1 MKQVLKAAKQLNNRK
16 LQFSRAEMSCVWSF
30 FKVSEED
37 PRYAVCNDCE
47 GRVMRGGVRVKSFN
61 TTNLITHLKN
71 KHPEAF
77 KEYEKLTNAKQ
88 RKKSDA
94 TMAAAPVGSPI
105 EQVLEKTKKFHK
117 DHQKQKALTVA
128 IAKMIAVDDQP
139 FSVVEDEGFSEVLEV
154 AEPRYN
160 KPSRRYFADVAL
172 PALHD
177 IVATHI
183 HKLLDSNVNDIS
195 FTTDIWSSDL
205 NQTSML
211 SLTAQWI
218 DKNFEMKRA
227 VLHAQEFPGSHT
239 GTAIASAFD
248 SMFKEWRIRKEN
260 VHVVLRD
267 NTRNMVKAMEEC
279 GVKSLG
285 CMAHLGQ
292 LAVHDAVLSQRSV
305 VDSLAIARKIVG
317 HFKSSP
323 LGTSRLRDIQREIGM
338 KTKMLQQDVPT
349 RWNSTFMMMTT
360 LLEQKRALVM
370 YEAYHGLPV
379 SLNVN
384 QWSLIEKMTTLLAP
398 FEELT
403 REISSHTAT
412 AADVIPS
419 VVALKR
425 FLNKTAETDSG
436 VKTTKSALLE
446 AVNKRFET
454 SFSEQLYYLATILD
468 PRYKDRY
475 FDADLKLVAKNKL
488 EKEVDKMTP
497 SATAEPTPDAEEG
510 EPQEKR
516 MCTPSEGHSFLDM
529 FDEILEEKEQDE
541 QATGPTSVQVH
552 GYLTEPT
559 IPRNVSPLQYW
570 QSNMTRFPALAPVA
584 RKYLSAPCTS
594 VDSERLFSA
603 ASNVVS
609 EKRNRI
615 GTERAE
621 MLLFVKHNIRLLPK
635 PGKAKS

>member
-1 MKQVLKAAKQLNNRK
+1 
-16 LQFSRAEMSCVWSF
+16 
-30 FKVSEED
+30 
-37 PRYAVCNDCE
+37 
-47 GRVMRGGVRVKSFN
+47 
-61 TTNLITHLKN
+61 
-71 KHPEAF
+71 
-77 KEYEKLTNAKQ
+77 
-88 RKKSDA
+88 
-94 TMAAAPVGSPI
+94 
-105 EQVLEKTKKFHK
+105 
-117 DHQKQKALTVA
+117 
-128 IAKMIAVDDQP
+128 
-139 FSVVEDEGFSEVLEV
+139 
-154 AEPRYN
+154 
-160 KPSRRYFADVAL
+160 
-172 PALHD
+172 
-177 IVATHI
+177 
-183 HKLLDSNVNDIS
+183 
-195 FTTDIWSSDL
+195 
-205 NQTSML
+205 
-211 SLTAQWI
+211 
-218 DKNFEMKRA
+218 MKRA

-239 GTAIASAFD
+239 GTAIASAFEG
-248 SMFKEWRIRKEN
+248 MFTEWRIRKEN

-267 NTRNMVKAMEEC
+267 KARNMVKAMEEC

-292 LAVHDAVLSQRSV
+292 LAVHDAVLSQRSG

-323 LGTSRLRDIQREIGM
+323 LGTSRLRDIQREMGM

-349 RWNSTFMMMTT
+349 RWNSTFLMMTT

-379 SLNVN
+379 SLNAN

-446 AVNKRFET
+446 AMNKRFET
-454 SFSEQLYYLATILD
+454 TFSEQLYYLATILD

-475 FDADLKLVAKNKL
+475 FDADLKQVAKNKL
-488 EKEVDKMTP
+488 EKEVDKMTV
-497 SATAEPTPDAEEG
+497 SATTSASATFGPTPDTEDTEPEEG

-541 QATGPTSVQVH
+541 QATGSTSVQVH
-552 GYLTEPT
+552 GYLSEPT

-570 QSNMTRFPALAPVA
+570 QSNMTRFPALAPMA
-584 RKYLSAPCTS
+584 RKIERPPHGGGRTGMFSPHQETLI
-594 VDSERLFSA
+594 VDMVRENNAIKLREIQQKIIEDQCC
-603 ASNVVS
+603 ASY
-609 EKRNRI
+609 
-615 GTERAE
+615 
-621 MLLFVKHNIRLLPK
+621 
-635 PGKAKS
+635 

>member
-1 MKQVLKAAKQLNNRK
+1 
-16 LQFSRAEMSCVWSF
+16 MSSVWSF

-37 PRYAVCNDCE
+37 PRYAVCNECE
-47 GRVMRGGVRVKSFN
+47 GRVMRGGVRAKSFN

-71 KHPEAF
+71 KHPGAY
-77 KEYEKLTNAKQ
+77 KEYEKSANANKQ
-88 RKKSDA
+88 WKKANA
-94 TMAAAPVGSPI
+94 TAAAPVGSPI
-105 EQVLEKTKKFHK
+105 EQALEKTKKFHK
-117 DHQKQKALTVA
+117 DHPKQKALTMA
-128 IAKMIAVDDQP
+128 ITKMITVDDQP
-139 FSVVEDEGFSEVLEV
+139 FLLVEDEGFREVLDL
-154 AEPRYN
+154 AEPRYD

-177 IVATHI
+177 GVATHV
-183 HKLLDSNVNDIS
+183 HKLLDSDVNDIS
-195 FTTDIWSSDL
+195 FTMDIWSSYL

-218 DKNFEMKRA
+218 DVNFEMKRA

-248 SMFKEWRIRKEN
+248 AMFTEWKIQKEN

-267 NTRNMVKAMEEC
+267 NARNMVKAMEEC

-285 CMAHLGQ
+285 CMAYLGQ
-292 LAVHDAVLSQRSV
+292 LAVHDAVLSQQSV

-317 HFKSSP
+317 HFKSSS
-323 LGTSRLRDIQREIGM
+323 LGTSRLRDIQRETGM
-338 KTKMLQQDVPT
+338 KTKLLQQDVPT
-349 RWNSTFMMMTT
+349 RWNSTFLMMTT

-370 YEAYHGLPV
+370 YEADHGMPV
-379 SLNVN
+379 SLNAN

-398 FEELT
+398 FEEMT

-436 VKTTKSALLE
+436 VKTTK
-446 AVNKRFET
+446 
-454 SFSEQLYYLATILD
+454 
-468 PRYKDRY
+468 YKDRY
-475 FDADLKLVAKNKL
+475 FDADLKQVAKNKL
-488 EKEVDKMTP
+488 EKEVDKMTASVTTST
-497 SATAEPTPDAEEG
+497 SATDGHTPDREEG

-516 MCTPSEGHSFLDM
+516 MCTQREGHSFLDM
-529 FDEILEEKEQDE
+529 FDEILEEKEPDE
-541 QATGPTSVQVH
+541 QVH
-552 GYLTEPT
+552 GYLSEPT
-559 IPRNVSPLQYW
+559 LPRNVSPLQYW
-570 QSNMTRFPALAPVA
+570 QSNKTHFPALATVA

-594 VDSERLFSA
+594 LDSERLFSA

-635 PGKAKS
+635 TGKAKG